1 VIELSSS
8 TWTDMRDVLASG
20 PAIAVLPFG
29 ALEQHGPHLP
39 LDTDTRQAEAIAR
52 GIASSLD
59 AVLLPAIE
67 YGNTWGNA
75 AFPGTV
81 SLSVDTV
88 AAICGDIAASLD
100 AAGFALL
107 VVVNGDYGNRLPLQ
121 LAAEKRA
128 AAEKRMPVLVLDY
141 PGLVDIGDQVKESP
155 WAAPGL
161 CHADELETSMMLAI
175 SPGTVHPERFAAEYP
190 DLPPDF
196 GQRPQALAPL
206 GETGVFGD
214 PRAATAAKGEQI
226 IAHVVTQSLAAIE
239 RTLRSL
245 GLR

>member
-1 VIELSSS
+1 MSGWLAVAGLGPGDPSLVTPEVTAALSHWLAGFTGEAVELRP
-8 TWTDMRDVLASG
+8 DLDQIPALAAERD
-20 PAIAVLPFG
+20 
-29 ALEQHGPHLP
+29 QHW
-39 LDTDTRQAEAIAR
+39 AR
-52 GIASSLD
+52 VG
-59 AVLLPAIE
+59 
-67 YGNTWGNA
+67 
-75 AFPGTV
+75 
-81 SLSVDTV
+81 
-88 AAICGDIAASLD
+88 AASFLTD
-100 AAGFALL
+100 
-107 VVVNGDYGNRLPLQ
+107 
-121 LAAEKRA
+121 AEKRA
-128 AAEKRMPVLVLDY
+128 AAGERMPVLVLDY

-190 DLPPDF
+190 ELPPDF